1 MRGQVDTAFSAESG
15 LFRAGAAVS
24 SGDGSGETR
33 PLKPPA
39 SWRAAL
45 LDPQLPEMFL
55 VLASPVFP
63 NDELRQQARS
73 ALVSL
78 AGMEG
83 EGTPHHKKHQ
93 RFGWTDLGET
103 LLSVVVGRGGRGV

>member
-1 MRGQVDTAFSAESG
+1 MLAESTAQQ
-15 LFRAGAAVS
+15 R
-24 SGDGSGETR
+24 R
-33 PLKPPA
+33 RRHPPA

-55 VLASPVFP
+55 VLASPAFP

-83 EGTPHHKKHQ
+83 EGAHKQPHKHKDTH
-93 RFGWTDLGET
+93 TLADLYT
-103 LLSVVVGRGGRGV
+103 RLLFVVCRRGRGV

>member
-1 MRGQVDTAFSAESG
+1 MDTAFSAESG

-83 EGTPHHKKHQ
+83 EGTPHKHTHKHKDTHALA
-93 RFGWTDLGET
+93 DLDT
-103 LLSVVVGRGGRGV
+103 LLLAVVGRGGRRV

>member
-1 MRGQVDTAFSAESG
+1 MRAQVDTAFSAESG

-83 EGTPHHKKHQ
+83 EGTPHEHKTPKLWQ
-93 RFGWTDLGET
+93 D
-103 LLSVVVGRGGRGV
+103 